1 MPTFQQTFANCPF
14 PEGVLAVLGSFPAQ
28 VRVLK
33 AQRAMEVA
41 VSGTNVSRET
51 LAQAEECLK
60 RAFGLS
66 TATVDVNEPEPA
78 APAGVEQ
85 PPAPEPDSSQSAPE
99 LSVPAPPGDLEAQM
113 AAMRRKLLRADTPA
127 AGKGKKKVRQ
137 IYGKISGKKKPV
149 PMNELTLD
157 MGSVLV
163 EGEVFNVEHRELT
176 RRKAWVVCFDLT
188 DLTSSIRI
196 TRFMEGEEAKPIID
210 QVKKNQRLQ
219 VQGRL
224 TLGRFD
230 NNDLVMEPYGINE
243 VPKPE
248 GRQDT
253 APDKRVELH
262 LHTKMSTMDA
272 LCDTKAVVKR
282 AIEWGHPAIAITD
295 HGVVQS
301 FPDAYSASGRGEKIK
316 VLYGVEAYYQN
327 DVDEQAAVH
336 GPGDMPLDGEFVAF
350 DLETTGLDARADAII
365 EIGAVRVRGG
375 EVVDKFASFA
385 QPGRPLSAKT
395 VALTG
400 ITDEMLKGAPAPEEA
415 VDTFLDWVGDTPL
428 CAHNAAFDTGF
439 IREYCFRAGRRFDPL
454 YFDTLILAQ
463 YLCPKL
469 PNHKLDTVASALG
482 LPPFQHHRAYDDAE
496 TCGLILA
503 ALVPLLREQG
513 VERAA
518 QINRVFAGKKR
529 GGRGRRSAFHL
540 IVLAKNQ
547 IGLRNLYKLVSKAHL
562 EHFNRY
568 PIMPKSLIDE
578 NREGLIIGSA
588 CEAGELFQAVAAG
601 REDRE
606 LERIAAWYDYLEIQP
621 LSNNAYMLRPNKEG
635 RSIARDWE
643 DLRNFNR
650 RVVDLGERL
659 GKPVCATG
667 DVHFMEPTDEVYRH
681 VLLAAKEF
689 EDADQPN
696 PLYFR
701 TTDEM
706 LEEFSYL
713 GAEKAR
719 EVVVDSPRLI
729 ADWCDNVRPLPD
741 GLFAPKLENSD
752 GELKDLVWGKAK
764 RLYGEEPPQIVVDRI
779 NAELVDIIRCKY
791 DVIYMSAQK
800 LVQNSL
806 EHGYL
811 VGSRGSV

>member
-14 PEGVLAVLGSFPAQ
+14 PEGVLAVLGSYP
-28 VRVLK
+28 VRVRVNRER
-33 AQRAMEVA
+33 RAMEVA
-41 VSGTNVSRET
+41 AAGTDVSRET
-51 LAQAEECLK
+51 LAQAELCLK
-60 RAFGLS
+60 QTFGLNA
-66 TATVDVNEPEPA
+66 ATVTVEKPEGEPPA
-78 APAGVEQ
+78 APPLSLAPEQPRPEKEAAAKPKSPAPGSAPVQ
-85 PPAPEPDSSQSAPE
+85 PPAQT
-99 LSVPAPPGDLEAQM
+99 PAGDLEAQM
-113 AAMRRKLLRADTPA
+113 AAMRRKLLRADAPA
-127 AGKGKKKVRQ
+127 AGKGKKRVKQ

-176 RRKAWVVCFDLT
+176 RRRAWVVCFDIT
-188 DLTSSIRI
+188 DLTGSIRV
-196 TRFMEGEEAKPIID
+196 TRFMEGEEAKPIIG
-210 QVKKNQRLQ
+210 QVKKGQRLQ

-230 NNDLVMEPYGINE
+230 NNDLVLEPYGINE
-243 VPKPE
+243 APKQP
-248 GRQDT
+248 GREDT

-301 FPDAYSASGRGEKIK
+301 FPDAYNASGRGEKIK

-385 QPGRPLSAKT
+385 QPGQPLSAKT
-395 VALTG
+395 VSITS
-400 ITDEMLKGAPAPEEA
+400 ITDEMLWGAPTPEDA
-415 VDTFLDWVGDTPL
+415 VDMFLDWVGDTPL

-439 IREYCFRAGRRFDPL
+439 IRAYCARSGRKFDPL

-469 PNHKLDTVASALG
+469 PNHKLDTVATALG

-496 TCGLILA
+496 TCGLILS
-503 ALVPLLREQG
+503 ALFPMLRAQG
-513 VERAA
+513 VERTA
-518 QINRVFAGKKR
+518 QINRTFAGQKR

-547 IGLRNLYKLVSKAHL
+547 TGLRNLYKLVSKAHL
-562 EHFNRY
+562 EYFNRF

-588 CEAGELFQAVAAG
+588 CEAGELFQAVVSG

-606 LERIAAWYDYLEIQP
+606 LERIASWYDYLEIQP

-635 RSIARDWE
+635 RSIARNLD
-643 DLRNFNR
+643 DLRAFNR
-650 RVVDLGERL
+650 RVVELGERL

-667 DVHFMEPTDEVYRH
+667 DVHFMEPEDEVYRH
-681 VLLAAKEF
+681 VLLAAKEY

-701 TTDEM
+701 TTGEM

-713 GAEKAR
+713 GEERAH
-719 EVVVDSPRLI
+719 EVVVDNPGLI
-729 ADWCDNVRPLPD
+729 ASWCDNVRPLPD
-741 GLFAPKLENSD
+741 GLFAP
-752 GELKDLVWGKAK
+752 
-764 RLYGEEPPQIVVDRI
+764 
-779 NAELVDIIRCKY
+779 
-791 DVIYMSAQK
+791 
-800 LVQNSL
+800 
-806 EHGYL
+806 
-811 VGSRGSV
+811 

>member
-66 TATVDVNEPEPA
+66 AATVDVNEPEPA
-78 APAGVEQ
+78 ASTGAEQ
-85 PPAPEPDSSQSAPE
+85 PPAPETDSPQSASEAP
-99 LSVPAPPGDLEAQM
+99 VPAPPGDLEAQM
-113 AAMRRKLLRADTPA
+113 AAMRCKLLRADTPA

-210 QVKKNQRLQ
+210 QVKKGQRLQ

-350 DLETTGLDARADAII
+350 DLETTGLDARVDAII

-395 VALTG
+395 VSLTG

-415 VDTFLDWVGDTPL
+415 VDAFLDWVGDTPL

-518 QINRVFAGKKR
+518 QINRVFAGKRR

-547 IGLRNLYKLVSKAHL
+547 TGLRNLYKLVSKAHL
-562 EHFNRY
+562 EDR
-568 PIMPKSLIDE
+568 KST
-578 NREGLIIGSA
+578 
-588 CEAGELFQAVAAG
+588 
-601 REDRE
+601 
-606 LERIAAWYDYLEIQP
+606 
-621 LSNNAYMLRPNKEG
+621 
-635 RSIARDWE
+635 
-643 DLRNFNR
+643 
-650 RVVDLGERL
+650 RL
-659 GKPVCATG
+659 
-667 DVHFMEPTDEVYRH
+667 
-681 VLLAAKEF
+681 
-689 EDADQPN
+689 
-696 PLYFR
+696 
-701 TTDEM
+701 
-706 LEEFSYL
+706 
-713 GAEKAR
+713 
-719 EVVVDSPRLI
+719 
-729 ADWCDNVRPLPD
+729 
-741 GLFAPKLENSD
+741 NS
-752 GELKDLVWGKAK
+752 
-764 RLYGEEPPQIVVDRI
+764 
-779 NAELVDIIRCKY
+779 
-791 DVIYMSAQK
+791 S
-800 LVQNSL
+800 
-806 EHGYL
+806 H
-811 VGSRGSV
+811 

>member
-66 TATVDVNEPEPA
+66 TATVDVNELEPA

-210 QVKKNQRLQ
+210 QVKKGQRLQ

-415 VDTFLDWVGDTPL
+415 VDAFLDWVGDTPL

-518 QINRVFAGKKR
+518 QINRVFAGKRR

-547 IGLRNLYKLVSKAHL
+547 TGLRNLYKLVYKAHL
-562 EHFNRY
+562 EHFN
-568 PIMPKSLIDE
+568 
-578 NREGLIIGSA
+578 
-588 CEAGELFQAVAAG
+588 
-601 REDRE
+601 
-606 LERIAAWYDYLEIQP
+606 
-621 LSNNAYMLRPNKEG
+621 
-635 RSIARDWE
+635 
-643 DLRNFNR
+643 
-650 RVVDLGERL
+650 
-659 GKPVCATG
+659 
-667 DVHFMEPTDEVYRH
+667 
-681 VLLAAKEF
+681 
-689 EDADQPN
+689 
-696 PLYFR
+696 
-701 TTDEM
+701 
-706 LEEFSYL
+706 
-713 GAEKAR
+713 
-719 EVVVDSPRLI
+719 
-729 ADWCDNVRPLPD
+729 
-741 GLFAPKLENSD
+741 
-752 GELKDLVWGKAK
+752 
-764 RLYGEEPPQIVVDRI
+764 
-779 NAELVDIIRCKY
+779 
-791 DVIYMSAQK
+791 
-800 LVQNSL
+800 
-806 EHGYL
+806 
-811 VGSRGSV
+811 